1 MKVLMI
7 TAPGYD
13 DLEVFYAYYRVLE
26 AGHEVD
32 IASVNKGMVVGNH
45 SQIEA
50 NLSYDDVIS
59 NDYAGLILPGGSAP
73 ETVRLYDT
81 AVKIAHDF
89 MMANL
94 PVAAICHG
102 QQVLITAGVLEGRKC
117 TSYASIRDDIKNAG
131 AEYTDAPLVV
141 DGNLVT
147 SRCPQDLPFL
157 VKAFLELI

>member
-73 ETVRLYDT
+73 E
-81 AVKIAHDF
+81 
-89 MMANL
+89 NL

-147 SRCPQDLPFL
+147 SRCPQDLPFF

>member
-1 MKVLMI
+1 M
-7 TAPGYD
+7 G
-13 DLEVFYAYYRVLE
+13 
-26 AGHEVD
+26 
-32 IASVNKGMVVGNH
+32 
-45 SQIEA
+45 
-50 NLSYDDVIS
+50 
-59 NDYAGLILPGGSAP
+59 
-73 ETVRLYDT
+73 YDT

-147 SRCPQDLPFL
+147 SRCPQDLPFF

>member
-147 SRCPQDLPFL
+147 SRCPQDLPFF

>member
-102 QQVLITAGVLEGRKC
+102 QQVLICRC
-117 TSYASIRDDIKNAG
+117 IRG
-131 AEYTDAPLVV
+131 EESAPVMPLFEMISKTPAQ
-141 DGNLVT
+141 NIRMPL
-147 SRCPQDLPFL
+147 
-157 VKAFLELI
+157 